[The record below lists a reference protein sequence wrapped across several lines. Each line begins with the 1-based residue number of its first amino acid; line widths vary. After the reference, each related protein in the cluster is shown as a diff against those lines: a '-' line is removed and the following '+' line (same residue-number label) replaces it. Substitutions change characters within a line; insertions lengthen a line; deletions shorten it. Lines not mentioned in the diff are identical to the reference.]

1 MSDDLVLRSHASLP
15 FAMGGRFCI
24 GRKIANVQMNV
35 LLTKILKNFNLTI
48 FNQNEVKP
56 IFRMVTVP
64 GEKIRL
70 GVKMIS

>member
-1 MSDDLVLRSHASLP
+1 MSDDSVLRSHASIP

-35 LLTKILKNFNLTI
+35 LLTKILMNFNLTI

-64 GEKIRL
+64 GDKIRL
-70 GVKMIS
+70 GVKAI